1 SKDVEHRTSKYRK
14 NVIAADHGALKR
26 AIRPAR
32 GFQRMTTASATT
44 INGFEVM
51 RMIRRGRYILQ
62 QPGTAGEVR
71 RVGQRFG
78 LAA

>member
-32 GFQRMTTASATT
+32 GFQRMTTASAT

-51 RMIRRGRYILQ
+51 RMIRRGHYILQ

-71 RVGQRFG
+71 RVSQRFG